1 MKFTIKTQCLVTRY
15 YEVKAKTKEEAEDF
29 YWENFGN
36 LDELKEFTREDQDEI
51 VSITKEKINEKK

>member
-36 LDELKEFTREDQDEI
+36 LDELKDYTREDQDEI
-51 VSITKEKINEKK
+51 LSR

>member
-29 YWENFGN
+29 YLENFGN

-51 VSITKEKINEKK
+51 LSITKEEN

>member
-15 YEVKAKTKEEAEDF
+15 YEVKAKNKEEAEDF

-51 VSITKEKINEKK
+51 VSITKEEN